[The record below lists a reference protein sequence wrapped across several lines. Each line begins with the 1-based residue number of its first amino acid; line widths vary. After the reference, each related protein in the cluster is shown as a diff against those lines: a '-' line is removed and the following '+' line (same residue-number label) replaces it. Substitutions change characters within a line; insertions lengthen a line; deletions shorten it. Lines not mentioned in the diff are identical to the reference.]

1 MQHTVILDNKFGIGH
16 NSGFQANEGVG
27 NLKRRTRRKSFLTV
41 FNIVLNIHVRFE
53 IIDTE
58 SAHVIAKMGF
68 EIDCINRLTKDI
80 DGQYEQTKQQEFFH
94 VIIPNEVAK
103 N

>member
-1 MQHTVILDNKFGIGH
+1 
-16 NSGFQANEGVG
+16 
-27 NLKRRTRRKSFLTV
+27 
-41 FNIVLNIHVRFE
+41 
-53 IIDTE
+53 
-58 SAHVIAKMGF
+58 VIAKMGF